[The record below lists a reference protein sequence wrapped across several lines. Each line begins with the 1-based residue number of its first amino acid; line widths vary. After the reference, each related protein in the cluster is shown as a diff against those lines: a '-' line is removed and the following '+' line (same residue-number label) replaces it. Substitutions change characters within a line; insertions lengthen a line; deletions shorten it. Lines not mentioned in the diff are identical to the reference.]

1 VAAAERAVVSGATG
15 VRLTAAW
22 TVSESESVNASA
34 SEIEIETGIET
45 GIGTEIETGIEIEIE
60 TETETVGAIAT
71 GTTAVQQARGTRL
84 PRPRQAATRSIWRRS
99 ASPPSPACSCARA
112 FAASSAA

>member
-1 VAAAERAVVSGATG
+1 
-15 VRLTAAW
+15 
-22 TVSESESVNASA
+22 
-34 SEIEIETGIET
+34 
-45 GIGTEIETGIEIEIE
+45 
-60 TETETVGAIAT
+60 VGAIAT
-71 GTTAVQQARGTRL
+71 GTTAVQQARVTRL